1 MPLADIPAEA
11 ALVGSESVA
20 VARQPVGL
28 IVEHIVTLRAVGHAS
43 TVADDV
49 AFSPSPPPTA
59 NKARHPTTWA
69 FLFFSEFLVIRHIIP
84 SVMFSPAHVAGALC
98 RSPRETL
105 EPRGHLAVFRA
116 PRQGWI

>member
-1 MPLADIPAEA
+1 M
-11 ALVGSESVA
+11 ALW
-20 VARQPVGL
+20 
-28 IVEHIVTLRAVGHAS
+28 AVGHAS

-59 NKARHPTTWA
+59 NKTRHPTTWA

-98 RSPRETL
+98 RSAELETSKTREDI
-105 EPRGHLAVFRA
+105 PIRGIGRLAGCRSPIRMSHPSSESPSPSA
-116 PRQGWI
+116 MLPIPATT

>member
-20 VARQPVGL
+20 VACQPVGL
-28 IVEHIVTLRAVGHAS
+28 IVEHVVTLRAVGHAPA
-43 TVADDV
+43 VANDV
-49 AFSPSPPPTA
+49 TLSPRPTPTA

-84 SVMFSPAHVAGALC
+84 SVVFAPAHVAGAL
-98 RSPRETL
+98 
-105 EPRGHLAVFRA
+105 
-116 PRQGWI
+116 